1 MTKLVAQRHLSR
13 TDAYSGVVSCL
24 HGGLMSPKP
33 LNPKRL
39 RPFEGWGCTGLS
51 FSGLGVRLQAYDVL
65 LGFVVLADSG
75 LQTSLEIQ

>member
-1 MTKLVAQRHLSR
+1 
-13 TDAYSGVVSCL
+13 
-24 HGGLMSPKP
+24 MSPKP